1 MKIELNRQQTHARL
15 NGRGRWLEIHEDME
29 GEPYLMADDG
39 QIYYIESETECQPA
53 AWWET
58 AH

>member
-29 GEPYLMADDG
+29 GDSYIMADDG
-39 QIYYIESETECQPA
+39 QIYYIESET
-53 AWWET
+53 T
-58 AH
+58 ATLYA